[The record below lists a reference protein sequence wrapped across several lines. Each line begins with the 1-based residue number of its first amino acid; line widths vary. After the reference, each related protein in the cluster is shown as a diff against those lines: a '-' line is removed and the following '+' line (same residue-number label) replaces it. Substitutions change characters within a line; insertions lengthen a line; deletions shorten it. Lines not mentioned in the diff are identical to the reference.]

1 MEQLAQRAAID
12 VDTFY
17 QHQPRPD
24 AVADQALGVSVDGK
38 GIVMRRE
45 GLQPSTAKVGKPGH
59 KLQTRLS
66 SGEKR
71 GCKRMAEVGSVSGVI
86 PVGRTPTDILQPKP
100 SDPKTPKAPKTPGPK
115 AQDKWLPPAW
125 STMPTPSLRRSWCWP
140 YLVLASL
147 PLTLGPSDTPLIRAR
162 RKVEISPRGW
172 NSLIDV
178 PRKSTAYANQ
188 RVLRIP

>member
-71 GCKRMAEVGSVSGVI
+71 GRKRMAEVGSVSGVI

-100 SDPKTPKAPKTPGPK
+100 SDPKTPKAPKAPRPK
-115 AQDKWLPPAW
+115 AQDKWLTASVVDDASSVIKTVMDEAEQRDPHHDRPW
-125 STMPTPSLRRSWCWP
+125 IGLVDGNNDQLRH
-140 YLVLASL
+140 LQTEA
-147 PLTLGPSDTPLIRAR
+147 G
-162 RKVEISPRGW
+162 
-172 NSLIDV
+172 
-178 PRKSTAYANQ
+178 
-188 RVLRIP
+188 